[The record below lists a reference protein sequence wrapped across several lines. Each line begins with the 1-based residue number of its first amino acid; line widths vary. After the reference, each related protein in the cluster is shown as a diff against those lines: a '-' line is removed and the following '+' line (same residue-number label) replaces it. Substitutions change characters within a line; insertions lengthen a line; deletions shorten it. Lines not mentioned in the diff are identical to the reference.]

1 MLNIIFYSNLPAYIK
16 KTQYIAIN
24 AYVKEKESSQQPN
37 FTLQGIRKRTN

>member
-1 MLNIIFYSNLPAYIK
+1 MGCSQSWKSNVLSK
-16 KTQYIAIN
+16 FIAIN